1 MLFVPFGAV
10 FGDSVCFLD
19 VAEFVQEA
27 FGEDGFV
34 WFAGSVVVIV
44 VAFEG
49 VAVPVFG
56 GFFVHGLAA
65 PCAFGA
71 VVVVVDEGF
80 FVLLVG
86 VSVSA
91 LGCACA
97 CHVTS
102 PFLFPWLDSNQ
113 RPADYDSDA
122 LPLSYTGFSGYV
134 L

>member
-10 FGDSVCFLD
+10 FGDGVCFLN

-27 FGEDGFV
+27 LREDVLV

-56 GFFVHGLAA
+56 GFFVHGFAA
-65 PCAFGA
+65 PGAFGA

-86 VSVSA
+86 VAVAA
-91 LGCACA
+91 LGCACSR
-97 CHVTS
+97 HVTS
-102 PFLFPWLDSNQ
+102 PFFCSRGW
-113 RPADYDSDA
+113 
-122 LPLSYTGFSGYV
+122 T
-134 L
+134 